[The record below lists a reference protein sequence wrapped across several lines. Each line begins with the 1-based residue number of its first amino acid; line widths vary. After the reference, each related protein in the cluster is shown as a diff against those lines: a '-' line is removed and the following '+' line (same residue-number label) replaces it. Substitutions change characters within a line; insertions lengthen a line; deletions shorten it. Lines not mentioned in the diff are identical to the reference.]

1 MLFNDTIIDPP
12 PPPPGGGRGI
22 DKQTNEFFQ
31 LLSIAVTSVKEITP
45 IISNQWRTKI
55 CYKKKGFPI
64 EDFEIIP
71 SPTPRR
77 WGWGVN
83 YGVIEK
89 HLIKISNNVYFYF
102 SDLM

>member
-31 LLSIAVTSVKEITP
+31 LLAIAATSVKEITP
-45 IISNQWRTKI
+45 IISNKWRTKI
-55 CYKKKGFPI
+55 CDKKWFPI

-77 WGWGVN
+77 WGWGSIIMSLN
-83 YGVIEK
+83 S
-89 HLIKISNNVYFYF
+89 IKKKYQIR
-102 SDLM
+102 LL